1 MTGQTRARS
10 CGCDLSFFLP
20 AFLLSIFLV
29 GVSFCFES
37 PMNGAGYLQ
46 SSGIVSN
53 PDSLQESHGNG
64 VTDKAKTE

>member
-1 MTGQTRARS
+1 MTGQTLARS
-10 CGCDLSFFLP
+10 CDLSFFLP

-46 SSGIVSN
+46 SGIVSN
-53 PDSLQESHGNG
+53 PDSLQESHDNG